1 MLHTQTIQRETFELL
16 TKLMQ
21 DPMMQGFN
29 LAGGTALEK
38 KKKRQSR
45 N

>member
-29 LAGGTALEK
+29 LAGGTALAALR
-38 KKKRQSR
+38 KRQSR